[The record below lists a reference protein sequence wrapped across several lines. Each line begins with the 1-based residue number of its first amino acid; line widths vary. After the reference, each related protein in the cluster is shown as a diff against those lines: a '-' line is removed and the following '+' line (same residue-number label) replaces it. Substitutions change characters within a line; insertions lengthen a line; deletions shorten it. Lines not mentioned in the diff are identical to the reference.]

1 MRKHE
6 VLVHLNV
13 EVVTDGA
20 DEDEDWEMIKRA
32 AVTKARHAAMDS
44 REAFEAM
51 IALVDPT

>member
-13 EVVTDGA
+13 EVVTDGEG
-20 DEDEDWEMIKRA
+20 EDEDWDMIRRA
-32 AVTKARHAAMDS
+32 AVTKARHAAIES
-44 REAFEAM
+44 REAFEEL